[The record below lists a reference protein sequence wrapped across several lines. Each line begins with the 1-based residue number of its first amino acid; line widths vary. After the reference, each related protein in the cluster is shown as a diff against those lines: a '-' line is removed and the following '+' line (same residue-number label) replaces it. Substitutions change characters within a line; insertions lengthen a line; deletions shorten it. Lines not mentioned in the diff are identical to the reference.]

1 MDAAALKVKLEGDT
15 VVSAQLLE
23 LDKSDLLR
31 KEACRKIERT
41 KTEFE
46 LKQHLAM
53 IKVLEDNERG
63 DSQTVANLPDH
74 DGYADMLL
82 EQHRRLDEIT
92 KKVNQEEQAKVKVGT
107 GAEQVSQAY
116 RGAEGFQ
123 GSSGFTFETGEQHHL
138 SEHTAVTYSAI
149 SPILSTSSSS
159 KPAFITSS
167 SSGDTSAAAGPM
179 AFAMGSRFP
188 TPSSVIHQRSE
199 PSRHVYVDPCPLVEG
214 SYAESQATPDST
226 FDLPT
231 RLYADGVKRSTT
243 TPLDHHQRQD
253 DHDDRRLINR
263 PTANESF
270 AETLAE
276 AMAINRLPI
285 QEPEVFLGDALQYPT
300 WKSSFEFLIERQRIA
315 SGQKI
320 LFLRNQR
327 RRDSKPG
334 ATDSQSH
341 VSPNASTGATTAVS
355 HKAEQNSGSGLTAMV
370 VPVYVS
376 TVDNPDNEILTYAL
390 LDTMSNTSF
399 VVQGLAEE
407 IEASAIDTTLRLST
421 MTDDNVL
428 VKGKRY
434 DGLQVRS
441 AFGSD
446 VIHLSSVISRP
457 HIHIDPCLIPTP
469 DTVKLLGHLQ
479 RIATEL
485 MLLLNCP
492 AGLLI
497 GYDHAEALMPVE
509 VIQGTPFAIRT
520 VLGWSVIGRPADD
533 ATCDVMGS
541 TYHTITPTDTGIL
554 VIHVYRCHVVEA
566 SCAELVN
573 VLERDF
579 AESDAQALSQEDRQ
593 FLDIIETNVIIN
605 KAGHYEMPLPFKENT
620 PVIADN
626 RGAAFKRTMGLKQ
639 QFDKRPDYLA
649 DYVKFMNVI
658 LQRGDAELVPENEID
673 ISERWYIPHHGVYNP
688 KKPGKIRVV
697 FDCSAKHRGVCLNDL
712 LLKGPDL
719 ISSLSGVLCRFRKGP
734 IAFACDIEKTY
745 HQFHVTEPHRDFLRF
760 LWWEN
765 GDTTGILKDYRMKV
779 HIFGAASSPG
789 CANFGLKQ
797 VAKDNRDISPEAS
810 DFLQRDFY
818 VDDGLYAEDSVKAAK
833 EILTKARKICEWGNL
848 RLHKLMSNSKELLSE
863 FPDSEIVTKTTTSLT
878 ALSTVAVTERTLGL
892 QWNTENDTLGFS
904 YPANV
909 SLETRRGVLSTIAS
923 VYDPLGFI
931 APFVLRGR
939 LILQSLCRDG
949 LDWDDEIPI
958 ALRNKWKDW
967 IADLTSIDQIAIP
980 RNVFSTGFRRE
991 RPIEL
996 HHFSDASTTG
1006 YGQCSYL
1013 RTIDEDNVV
1022 HSTLIV
1028 AKARVAPMK
1037 YVTVPRLELTAAVL
1051 AVKMAK
1057 FLQAELNLETI
1068 KHYFWTDSMIVLA
1081 YIKNV
1086 SKRFHVFVANRVQQI
1101 LDFTK
1106 AEQWN
1111 HVVGEDN
1118 PADFASRGLSVSE
1131 LIHSSWFSGPQFLQ
1145 LAHTAQ
1151 SDESFDVPEYD
1162 PEVKSCYATGVG
1174 ETTKLPFEEIC
1185 GRFSSKTKLIK
1196 VIAVF
1201 VRRCLAAKGI
1211 TMDQLSLL
1219 RETERR
1225 LAACIQHEHFER
1237 PVHKLTVL
1245 VNE

>member
-1 MDAAALKVKLEGDT
+1 
-15 VVSAQLLE
+15 
-23 LDKSDLLR
+23 
-31 KEACRKIERT
+31 
-41 KTEFE
+41 
-46 LKQHLAM
+46 M

-92 KKVNQEEQAKVKVGT
+92 KRVNQEEQAKVKVGT

-123 GSSGFTFETGEQHHL
+123 GSSGFTFERGEQHHL

-159 KPAFITSS
+159 RPAFITSS

-253 DHDDRRLINR
+253 DHDDRRPINR
-263 PTANESF
+263 LTANESF

-320 LFLRNQR
+320 LFLRKYVGGKVREALDGFFMLKSQNAFHQAMMLLETRFGHPSMVAQAFRKKLEEWPTIRSRDPIGLRRYADYLRQCVVASQEVGGLRDLDDPHCLKRVLGKLPEYFKDRWARMVQLTRKQHGDYPVFTYLADFLEKEADICNDPVFGMTISPRTPSNVGPVVKGQEKRGQNFNVTLNETCRFCEKTGHDILVCRGFLKLPLVDRSDFVFKDGLCFGCLSKGHLFRECKQKETCSECKRRHPTCLHDPNFVTYSQR

-334 ATDSQSH
+334 
-341 VSPNASTGATTAVS
+341 
-355 HKAEQNSGSGLTAMV
+355 
-370 VPVYVS
+370 
-376 TVDNPDNEILTYAL
+376 
-390 LDTMSNTSF
+390 
-399 VVQGLAEE
+399 
-407 IEASAIDTTLRLST
+407 
-421 MTDDNVL
+421 
-428 VKGKRY
+428 KRY
-434 DGLQVRS
+434 DGLRVRS

-485 MLLLNCP
+485 MPLLNCP

-520 VLGWSVIGRPADD
+520 VLGRSVIGRPADD

-541 TYHTITPTDTGIL
+541 TYHTIAPTDTGIP

-620 PVIADN
+620 PAIADN

-697 FDCSAKHRGVCLNDL
+697 FDCSAKHRGVCLNYL

-734 IAFACDIEKTY
+734 IAFACDIEKMY

-833 EILTKARKICEWGNL
+833 EILTKARKICERGNL

-904 YPANV
+904 CPANV
-909 SLETRRGVLSTIAS
+909 SPETRRGVLSTIRPA
-923 VYDPLGFI
+923 
-931 APFVLRGR
+931 
-939 LILQSLCRDG
+939 G
-949 LDWDDEIPI
+949 LHS
-958 ALRNKWKDW
+958 ALRSTWQN
-967 IADLTSIDQIAIP
+967 IP
-980 RNVFSTGFRRE
+980 
-991 RPIEL
+991 
-996 HHFSDASTTG
+996 
-1006 YGQCSYL
+1006 
-1013 RTIDEDNVV
+1013 
-1022 HSTLIV
+1022 
-1028 AKARVAPMK
+1028 
-1037 YVTVPRLELTAAVL
+1037 
-1051 AVKMAK
+1051 
-1057 FLQAELNLETI
+1057 AELVQRWFGLGRQASYCTEKQVERLDCRSD
-1068 KHYFWTDSMIVLA
+1068 KHRPDRNSEE
-1081 YIKNV
+1081 
-1086 SKRFHVFVANRVQQI
+1086 RVFNRLQ
-1101 LDFTK
+1101 K
-1106 AEQWN
+1106 GA
-1111 HVVGEDN
+1111 
-1118 PADFASRGLSVSE
+1118 AD
-1131 LIHSSWFSGPQFLQ
+1131 
-1145 LAHTAQ
+1145 
-1151 SDESFDVPEYD
+1151 
-1162 PEVKSCYATGVG
+1162 
-1174 ETTKLPFEEIC
+1174 
-1185 GRFSSKTKLIK
+1185 
-1196 VIAVF
+1196 
-1201 VRRCLAAKGI
+1201 
-1211 TMDQLSLL
+1211 
-1219 RETERR
+1219 
-1225 LAACIQHEHFER
+1225 
-1237 PVHKLTVL
+1237 
-1245 VNE
+1245 